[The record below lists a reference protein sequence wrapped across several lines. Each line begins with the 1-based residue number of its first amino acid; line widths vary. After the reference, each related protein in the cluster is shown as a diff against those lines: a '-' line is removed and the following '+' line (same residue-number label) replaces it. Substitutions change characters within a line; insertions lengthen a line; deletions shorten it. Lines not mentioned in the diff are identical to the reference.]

1 MIISVG
7 YRVKSK
13 NGIIFRQWANKVLK
27 AFLLKGYAVD
37 ENRALITYENYLTLK
52 AEVDMLKKKIVDLEK
67 TINVFKPNEKV
78 LVENQT
84 YTAFIY
90 INKIFRQSEK
100 QIIIIDGYLDDSS
113 LEFFSN
119 VNRNINIILITHKT
133 NRFSENTLNL
143 FKKEFINTTII
154 ENKTFHDRFFIVDDT
169 VYSIGTSLNNLGK
182 KLTTIKV
189 MENTNANDLIEN

>member
-78 LVENQT
+78 LVEN
-84 YTAFIY
+84 
-90 INKIFRQSEK
+90 
-100 QIIIIDGYLDDSS
+100 
-113 LEFFSN
+113 
-119 VNRNINIILITHKT
+119 
-133 NRFSENTLNL
+133 
-143 FKKEFINTTII
+143 
-154 ENKTFHDRFFIVDDT
+154 
-169 VYSIGTSLNNLGK
+169 
-182 KLTTIKV
+182 
-189 MENTNANDLIEN
+189 